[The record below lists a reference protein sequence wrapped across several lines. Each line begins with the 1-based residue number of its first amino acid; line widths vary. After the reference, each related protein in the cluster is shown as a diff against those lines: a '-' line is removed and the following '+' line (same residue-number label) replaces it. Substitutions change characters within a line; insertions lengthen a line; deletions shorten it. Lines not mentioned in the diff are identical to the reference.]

1 MMRAWRPILFVIVVL
16 LLVGGLVGLENSKR
30 GLEAHTGTMEQQL
43 KELEDQ
49 NHELQNKIEY
59 YQNPQ
64 NLVNE
69 LKSQTNYV
77 APGEK
82 LIIVV
87 PGLSS
92 STASSS
98 TSTKK

>member
-1 MMRAWRPILFVIVVL
+1 MKAWKTILLVAVVV
-16 LLVGGLVGLENSKR
+16 LLVGGLISLENSKSA
-30 GLEAHTGTMEQQL
+30 LENQTGSLEL
-43 KELEDQ
+43 KLNDLESQ
-49 NHELQNKIEY
+49 NHNLQSRIDY
-59 YQNPQ
+59 YQNPE